1 LLCRSADIVV
11 RVDMMQP
18 TTDEE
23 ALRLWREIPGAVPV
37 AGGTEVMPARLRGE
51 MTGPLLDLS
60 RVSAFRSSARGHEL
74 RLGSCVTC
82 TELIERFAGSAPVL
96 AQAARTVGSRQIRN
110 RATLG
115 GALALADPSADVL
128 AGLTVAGASVTL
140 RSLGDLRT
148 VALEDFLTGPF
159 ACDLRD
165 GELISE
171 VSLQEASG
179 PSAYAKVGARNAM
192 SRAVAA
198 VAVTVDHD
206 HRRVR
211 IALAAVAPTPVR
223 ARGAEALFAAEA
235 PWASAGSELSG
246 AWLAG
251 VGAAA
256 ASDASPRADRR
267 GSAEYKRHAAAVLT
281 RRALARAW
289 RAGRA

>member
-1 LLCRSADIVV
+1 MI
-11 RVDMMQP
+11 QP
-18 TTDEE
+18 ATDEE
-23 ALRLWREIPGAVPV
+23 ALRLRREIPGAVPV
-37 AGGTEVMPARLRGE
+37 AGGTEVMPARMRGE
-51 MTGPLLDLS
+51 RTGPLLSLL
-60 RVSAFRSSARGHEL
+60 RVSAFRTSVPGHEL

-115 GALALADPSADVL
+115 GALALADPSADLL
-128 AGLTVAGASVTL
+128 AGLTVAGASVSL
-140 RSLGDLRT
+140 RSAGGVRT
-148 VALEDFLTGPF
+148 VAVEDFLTGPF
-159 ACDLRD
+159 ACDLRA

-171 VSLQEASG
+171 VSLEAAAG

-211 IALAAVAPTPVR
+211 VALAAVAPTPVR

-235 PWASAGSELSG
+235 PWASAGAELPAG
-246 AWLAG
+246 WLAG
-251 VGAAA
+251 VAAAA
-256 ASDASPRADRR
+256 ASAASPRADRR
-267 GSAEYKRHAAAVLT
+267 GSAEYKRHAVAVLT

-289 RAGRA
+289 RAGRE